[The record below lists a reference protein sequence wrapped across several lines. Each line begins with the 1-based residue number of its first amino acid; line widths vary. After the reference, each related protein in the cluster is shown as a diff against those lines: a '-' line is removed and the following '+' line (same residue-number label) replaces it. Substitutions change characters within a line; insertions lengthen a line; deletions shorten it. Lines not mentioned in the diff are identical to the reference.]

1 MSRKQTT
8 IKKRVSVSGVGLHT
22 GINCIMTFVPAE
34 EDFGIKFQRIDLEDQ
49 PIIEADANL
58 VSSTNRGTTIK
69 KKGISINT
77 TEHVLAAIT
86 GAQIDNL
93 LIEINAPETP
103 ILDGS
108 SIEFTD
114 ALKKA
119 GIETQTKD
127 KIYFK
132 VKRKISYKDEESGSE
147 ITIKPAERL
156 KIEVEIDYNSN
167 ILQKQNCILED
178 INDFENKFSSSRTF
192 CFLHELEDLLDN
204 NLIKGG
210 DLNNAIIIVD
220 KDIKENDLAQLATT
234 FNKDNIAV
242 QERGILNNLKLR
254 HHNEPA
260 RHKLLDVIGDL
271 ALIGRNI
278 KGHII
283 AKKPGHTSN
292 VAFAKKIKKIMN
304 EEIKNTSPQIDFNKE
319 PLYDRKKI
327 KTILPHRDPFLFIDE
342 VREIGEDYIV
352 GVKFVNKEE
361 DYFRGHFP
369 GEPVMPGVLQIE
381 TMAQVG
387 GILILS
393 TVKNP
398 EDFLTFFMKI
408 ENAKFK
414 RKVVP
419 GDTIIFRLNLISPI
433 RRGICHMH
441 GKGFVNEKIVVE
453 GDLLAQIAPKT

>member
-1 MSRKQTT
+1 MNEKQIT
-8 IKKRVSVSGVGLHT
+8 IKERVSVSGVGLHT
-22 GINCIMTFVPAE
+22 GIECSMTFVPAK
-34 EDFGIKFQRIDLEDQ
+34 EDFGIKFQRIDLEDK

-69 KKGISINT
+69 KNGVSIHT

-108 SIEFTD
+108 AIGFTD

-119 GIETQTKD
+119 GIKTQVKD
-127 KIYFK
+127 KSYFE
-132 VKRKISYKDEESGSE
+132 VKRKISYKDEQSGSE
-147 ITIKPAERL
+147 IIITPADRL
-156 KIEVEIDYNSN
+156 KVEVEIDYDSN
-167 ILQKQNCILED
+167 TLEKQNCVLKD
-178 INDFENKFSSSRTF
+178 INDFENEFSSSRTF
-192 CFLHELEDLLDN
+192 CFLHELEDLLEN

-210 DLNNAIIIVD
+210 DLNNAIVIVD
-220 KDIKENDLAQLATT
+220 RDIKEKDLAQLATT
-234 FNKDNIAV
+234 FNKKNIAV
-242 QERGILNNLKLR
+242 QEKGILNNLELR
-254 HHNEPA
+254 HQNEPA

-271 ALIGRNI
+271 TLIGKNI

-292 VAFAKKIKKIMN
+292 VAFAKKIKEIMK
-304 EEIKNTSPQIDFNKE
+304 EEIRNTAPAIDFNTN
-319 PLYDRKKI
+319 PLYDREKI
-327 KTILPHRDPFLFIDE
+327 KTILPHREPFLFIDE
-342 VREIGEDYIV
+342 VREIGQDYIV
-352 GVKFVNKEE
+352 GVKFVNKKE
-361 DYFRGHFP
+361 DYFEGHFP

-387 GILILS
+387 GILLLS
-393 TVKNP
+393 TVENP

-419 GDTIIFRLNLISPI
+419 GDTIVFRLNLISPI
-433 RRGICHMH
+433 RRGLCHMH
-441 GKGFVNEKIVVE
+441 GKGFVDGKIVVE
-453 GDLLAQIAPKT
+453 GDLLAQIAPKK